1 MSLFRKKPVIIEAR
15 RFDSL
20 EWNDALLL
28 WIEAHGGH
36 GYATPSAIAI
46 ETLEGTMHAVVGDW
60 IIKGVASEFYPCKPD
75 IFEATYEASEAEVER
90 AAEFIDGVGVYG
102 INGDRIWNDD
112 SRELARGVFN
122 AARGA
127 GPVWTAT
134 PPGSALHI
142 SGGVNWEEVPA
153 DDGPIGGAIPI
164 PIDAALVA
172 AHERLVAI
180 ALEFHSHRFDEVRAP
195 DDMLSELGGALASL
209 KAQQMTLRALASSK
223 KGGAR

>member
-60 IIKGVASEFYPCKPD
+60 IIKGVAGEFYPCKPD
-75 IFEATYEASEAEVER
+75 IFEATYEAIVEPSDEAKPGD
-90 AAEFIDGVGVYG
+90 AA
-102 INGDRIWNDD
+102 
-112 SRELARGVFN
+112 
-122 AARGA
+122 
-127 GPVWTAT
+127 PVWTAT

-142 SGGVNWEEVPA
+142 SGGVNWEEVPTDYEPSEA
-153 DDGPIGGAIPI
+153 EVERAAEFIDDEGVYTINGDRIWNDDSRDLA
-164 PIDAALVA
+164 
-172 AHERLVAI
+172 
-180 ALEFHSHRFDEVRAP
+180 RAV
-195 DDMLSELGGALASL
+195 L
-209 KAQQMTLRALASSK
+209 KAARGA
-223 KGGAR
+223 GG